1 MSDAARTSKGNLH
14 EDLAR
19 GEPVPAGSE
28 RGFAIVFCAFFGL
41 VGAYQAWKGAAH
53 AGWWFVA
60 AAAILVVGL
69 VRPSLLAPANR
80 AWTRLGLL
88 LGRVMNPVILALM
101 FFAVI
106 TPIGL
111 LMRALGKRPIPLAP
125 DPTRASYWI
134 RRDPPGPD
142 GGSMTNQF

>member
-1 MSDAARTSKGNLH
+1 MSTPKADFH

-19 GEPVPAGSE
+19 AEPAAIGSE
-28 RGFAIVFCAFFGL
+28 RGFAIVFCVFFGL
-41 VGAYQAWKGAAH
+41 VGAYQAWKGGAY
-53 AGWWFVA
+53 GCWWFGA
-60 AAAILVVGL
+60 AAVILAVGL
-69 VRPSLLAPANR
+69 ARPRLLAPFNR

-88 LGRVMNPVILALM
+88 LGRVMNPVVLGLM
-101 FFAVI
+101 FFLVI
-106 TPIGL
+106 TPLGL

-125 DPTRASYWI
+125 DPAQETYWT